1 VNKETFNTIIGATA
15 LALAVLQTLIAL
27 MGAVAA
33 IVTAAFI
40 IGMLAG
46 VLIARYLSR
55 GRGTP

>member
-55 GRGTP
+55 GRGTQ